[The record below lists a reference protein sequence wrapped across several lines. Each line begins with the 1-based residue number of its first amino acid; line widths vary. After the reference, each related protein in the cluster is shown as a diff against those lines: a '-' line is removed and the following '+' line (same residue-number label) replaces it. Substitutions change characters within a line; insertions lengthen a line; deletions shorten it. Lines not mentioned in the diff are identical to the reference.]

1 MADKPP
7 EPFDALDRRILTVL
21 QEDAMLPLTELA
33 ERVGSS
39 KSVCW
44 RRMQRFL
51 DEGIISSRVAIL
63 DPKALGF
70 GVMALAFVKV
80 DGRGEMTLEDFIDA
94 LRQIPEVIECHALMG
109 DVDLMLKVVTPTIED
124 YEELLWGKLARLP
137 GMIDIRSSISL
148 TRFINTTSLPLQSL
162 RSRPRGVVFVD

>member
-1 MADKPP
+1 MADKTP

-51 DEGIISSRVAIL
+51 DEGIISRRVAIL

-80 DGRGEMTLEDFIDA
+80 DGRGEMTLEDFIGA

-109 DVDLMLKVVTPTIED
+109 DVDLVLKIVTPTIED

-137 GMIDIRSSISL
+137 GMVDIRSSISL
-148 TRFINTTSLPLQSL
+148 TRFINTTSLPLQAL
-162 RSRPRGVVFVD
+162 RNRPRGVVFID